1 MTKELVFLQ
10 CVQLV
15 WLHNPI
21 LQLLIRESKLE
32 KLMRL
37 EYNLEMQ
44 LDSVLY
50 QVISRFLL
58 HQSQTNYLQQLSLPH
73 LLIK

>member
-21 LQLLIRESKLE
+21 LQLLIREFKLE

-58 HQSQTNYLQQLSLPH
+58 HQSQTNYLQQLSLPP